1 MVIQSD
7 KAESSAQEFDKYLS
21 EAPDIQHSFEPVYL
35 NAQDLRFRN
44 DDDTLSMS
52 VSDGTLYPRISL
64 RRCFAMSSRDVLISV
79 RRQDGSDP
87 EKDVEIGIL
96 RDLTQLDAE
105 SQLAVGRELRLHYFI
120 PAIQRIISIV
130 EEFGFLYW
138 HVDTDRGEKEFVTR
152 DNVVR
157 AAREVSPGRWL
168 IIDINQARFEV
179 FDQSQ
184 LDGRSL
190 GLLKLHLLL

>member
-35 NAQDLRFRN
+35 KAQDLRFRD

-64 RRCFAMSSRDVLISV
+64 RKCFVMSSRNVLISV
-79 RRQDGSDP
+79 LRQDGSDP

-96 RDLTQLDAE
+96 RDVTQLDAE
-105 SQLAVGRELRLHYFI
+105 SQHAVDRELTLHYFI
-120 PAIQRIISIV
+120 PAIQRIISIQA
-130 EEFGFLYW
+130 EFGFLYW
-138 HVDTDRGEKEFVTR
+138 HVDTDRGEKEVVTR
-152 DNVVR
+152 DDVVR

-168 IIDINQARFEV
+168 IIDINQARYEV
-179 FDQSQ
+179 FDQRQ
-184 LDGRSL
+184 LDKSSQE
-190 GLLKLHLLL
+190 LLKLHLLL